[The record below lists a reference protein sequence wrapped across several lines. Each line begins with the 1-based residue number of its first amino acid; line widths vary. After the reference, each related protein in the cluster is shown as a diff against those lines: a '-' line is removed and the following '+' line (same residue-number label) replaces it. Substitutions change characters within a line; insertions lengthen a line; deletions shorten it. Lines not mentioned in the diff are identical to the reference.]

1 MQDGTL
7 DANYFQHTPYL
18 NSFNESNGTDLVS
31 AGSIHYEPFGIYSFS
46 VTDLKDLA
54 KGATIIV
61 PDDDSNQTRALLL
74 LEQEGLI
81 KLPDNASVESGV
93 TVLDIEDDNGY
104 NIQAAQADAIPSL
117 LKNSGEGTI
126 AVINYNYALG
136 AGLKTTDAL
145 AIEDAS
151 GDAAQTYANI
161 VAVRNGDENDPAIQ
175 ALVAA
180 LKDETVAKDTLE
192 KLKIDRLDGYSNS
205 FVFGR
210 DEERMKTFAYEHT
223 GYYKG
228 SLTVKALD
236 QAGIRKKLKK
246 EKNKPVFPF
255 HEEAQAV
262 SKTKC
267 TKCKAVFSAEYFSD
281 FTYNAKED
289 VYYKSHNGS
298 PHIDSSNG
306 KQLAFENVFIL
317 GTTTKIINQSNLLIS
332 LDWHGGDGCYISHG
346 TVTPIKWSK
355 ADEFADIVITDQNG
369 SVIEVNPG
377 KSYLGFTSRLGDTIY
392 S

>member
-1 MQDGTL
+1 M
-7 DANYFQHTPYL
+7 HW
-18 NSFNESNGTDLVS
+18 
-31 AGSIHYEPFGIYSFS
+31 
-46 VTDLKDLA
+46 
-54 KGATIIV
+54 GADPTI
-61 PDDDSNQTRALLL
+61 
-74 LEQEGLI
+74 
-81 KLPDNASVESGV
+81 
-93 TVLDIEDDNGY
+93 
-104 NIQAAQADAIPSL
+104 
-117 LKNSGEGTI
+117 
-126 AVINYNYALG
+126 
-136 AGLKTTDAL
+136 
-145 AIEDAS
+145 
-151 GDAAQTYANI
+151 
-161 VAVRNGDENDPAIQ
+161 
-175 ALVAA
+175 
-180 LKDETVAKDTLE
+180 AKDTLE
-192 KLKIDRLDGYSNS
+192 SLDIDRLDGDRNS
-205 FVFGR
+205 YVFGR

-236 QAGIRKKLKK
+236 QAGIRKDLKK

-255 HEEAQAV
+255 REEAQAV

-332 LDWHGGDGCYISHG
+332 LDWHGGDGYYISHG
-346 TVTPIKWSK
+346 TITPIKWSK
-355 ADEFADIVITDQNG
+355 ADEFADIVITDKKG
-369 SVIEVNPG
+369 KVIEINPG

>member
-255 HEEAQAV
+255 REEAQAV